1 MSITINN
8 LTKNFGRKVLFKNF
22 SLEFDDNGTYAI
34 MGESGTGKT
43 TLLRMLAGLDKIY
56 EGDIVFNSSS
66 KVSMVFQEHRLFP
79 NLNALDNVLVAAFD
93 EYSSEDLEATKSF
106 LKRLRFNDNDMLL
119 YPDELS
125 GGMKQRISLARGILR
140 ESDVILLDEPTKE
153 LDMELR
159 ETLYDIINEIARTK
173 LVVISTHS
181 NLDVTSTNAK
191 IININTH

>member
-43 TLLRMLAGLDKIY
+43 TLLRMLAGLDKTY